1 MLRVVLAIAVLL
13 AADAARAQKD
23 DDWSVQKN
31 PFDRRVV
38 DRWKA
43 IVLKD
48 PWDAGALKKLTD
60 LYRRYSTADKLIA
73 ELEPTTWNRAVV
85 LGHLYRMRPDVDKAL
100 AAYAQALALSPPPGK
115 AARIHVA
122 RADLYKAKGN
132 AAAAHKEYADALAA
146 GPAPADR
153 RTLLR
158 ALADLE
164 LDDGNIAAAA
174 AHFKEYIDLDPKDVT
189 ARVDYADALAKH
201 DRGADALAEYEEAE
215 KRLGTDPGRRIEVMV
230 RRGGVL
236 AALGRDD
243 DAVAVYQKAEAE
255 LPRAHF
261 LRREIAERTIAIY
274 RKKQD
279 LRGLVAV
286 YEKGWRDRGHF
297 EWETLGRLYEET
309 GDVDKALE
317 CYRKAVA
324 AAPSELETHRRL
336 IAVLERTGR
345 DDEALRQYETLVRV
359 APGEPRFQIELAERV
374 FRKGDRARALA
385 LLKAVAARF
394 YSDPGVHAALADLYS
409 RWGEDKLAL
418 AEYEALTRL
427 EPGDETH
434 LVNLGE
440 QYFQRGDK
448 ARAVDVWKRLAGAKT
463 AEGAAR
469 LAEVYGEHDMGAEA
483 IEMYQKSLQLKPKD
497 PALWRGYAAVLER
510 QRQDDRALDAWEK
523 VIELA
528 GADAAHKALRR
539 EARARIVVIL
549 YRKPGSPLL
558 AKIGQWRTRFQAAP
572 PDLESGYRLVE
583 AYLKLGRH
591 EEAERVLAAILR
603 ADPKDLD
610 AKAQLVVVYK
620 MQKKYAPAIALLKEL
635 AADQPA
641 LERQYFQEI
650 SELELALYH
659 DDQAVA
665 FAQKALEKNPN
676 DAGAQERLG
685 EIHAKR
691 GDLAAAVEAYRRA
704 IALDPRNV
712 GVRFALATLYVNA
725 DRTREAAQLYRDIVR
740 TAGEE
745 ETVRKAARK
754 AMTLEEHDG
763 TLGELERD
771 LAPLAFLPGAK
782 PFYRKILVELYD
794 RYARPLILAARD
806 GDAAA
811 QKELVRLGEPG
822 LKPLLEALEDATD
835 PQQQRAAAYLLGY
848 IGNKNAAAP
857 LVKLA
862 ADEGTTGARKDPAE
876 PRLDLG
882 PDSGAEMDLRV
893 EAAVAAGR
901 LADPRVIHELAGLTK
916 NREVALREAAVWALG
931 QTRSPKAAD
940 ALVAALADSRQSV
953 HALAC
958 VGLGRVGDRRA
969 LDKAADVVR
978 DKARAPEVR
987 AACAYALGVARS
999 DPHASALVELLG
1011 AGNDEAQVKAA
1022 WALGRLG
1029 DAKAVPALV
1038 RAVYNRRPAIRDAAL
1053 WALARVGRGDD
1064 RPVAAEDVALERDK
1078 IDYRRM
1084 VRDLGPDLAPG
1095 PVPPAAVDGQGQAI
1109 AEAIV
1114 AALGSGRR
1122 DITLRTLRDLD
1133 ADPAG
1138 LSLGPLGAARP
1149 LVAIVAPAVVAPA
1162 GKLAEDKDPEVRALA
1177 ASVLAKTGDAGA
1189 PARIERLLADETREV
1204 RVAALR
1210 AAATYLAR
1218 ARGAGGLAARVAE
1231 RTGAKDG
1238 FERAA
1243 AVEALGSTPGA
1254 DLTPLV
1260 PALSGPDGFVR
1271 EAAARAL
1278 GARAQ
1283 AFVKP
1288 LLDATRDDVP
1298 EVRLAAVVSLRN
1310 VPDAAVRE
1318 RLKELADGD
1327 PSPTVRK
1334 EAGR

>member
-1 MLRVVLAIAVLL
+1 MLRVVLAIAVVLG
-13 AADAARAQKD
+13 ANAARAQEA
-23 DDWSVQKN
+23 DDWAVTKN
-31 PFDRRVV
+31 PFDKRVV
-38 DRWKA
+38 DRWKG
-43 IVLKD
+43 ILLKD
-48 PWDAGALKKLTD
+48 PWDAGALKKLVD
-60 LYRRYSTADKLIA
+60 LYKRYSSVDKLIH
-73 ELEPTTWNRAVV
+73 ETEPTSWNRAVI
-85 LGHLYRMRPDVDKAL
+85 LGHLYRLRPDVDKAL
-100 AAYAQALALSPPPGK
+100 SAYAQALTLSPPPAK
-115 AARIHVA
+115 AVRIHAA
-122 RADLYKAKGN
+122 RADMLKQKGDP
-132 AAAAHKEYADALAA
+132 AAARKEYADALAA
-146 GPAPADR
+146 GPAQAEKR
-153 RTLLR
+153 ALLR

-164 LDDGNIAAAA
+164 LDDGNIGAAAA
-174 AHFKEYIDLDPKDVT
+174 RFKEYIELDPRDVT

-201 DRGADALAEYEEAE
+201 DRGAEALAEYEEAE
-215 KRLGTDPGRRIEVMV
+215 KRLATDPPRRVEVMV
-230 RRGGVL
+230 RRGAVL

-243 DAVAVYQKAEAE
+243 DAVAVYQKAEGE
-255 LPRAHF
+255 LPRAHY
-261 LRREIAERTIAIY
+261 LRREIAERTIALF

-279 LRGLVAV
+279 LRGLLAL
-286 YEKGWRDRGHF
+286 YEKTWRDRGHF
-297 EWETLGRLYEET
+297 EWDTLGRLYEET

-324 AAPSELETHRRL
+324 ASPSELETHRRL

-345 DDEALRQYETLVRV
+345 DEESLRQYETLVRV

-385 LLKAVAARF
+385 LLKGVASRF

-418 AEYEALTRL
+418 AEYEALTHL
-427 EPGDETH
+427 EPGDESH

-448 ARAVDVWKRLAGAKT
+448 GRAVDVWKRLAGAKT

-469 LAEVYGEHDMGAEA
+469 LAEVYAEHDMGAEA
-483 IEMYQKSLQLKPKD
+483 IEMYTRALTLKPKD
-497 PALWRGYAAVLER
+497 PALWRGFATVLER
-510 QRQDDRALDAWEK
+510 QRHDDRALDAWEK
-523 VIELA
+523 VVDLA
-528 GADAAHKALRR
+528 GADPAHKALRR

-558 AKIGQWRTRFQAAP
+558 AKLGQWRSKFQATP
-572 PDLESGYRLVE
+572 PDLEAGYRLVE

-591 EEAERVLAAILR
+591 EEAERTLAAILR

-610 AKAQLVVVYK
+610 AKVQLVTVYK

-635 AADQPA
+635 AAEQPA

-659 DDQAVA
+659 DDEAVA

-676 DAGAQERLG
+676 DAQAQERLG

-691 GDLAAAVEAYRRA
+691 GDVAGAVEAYKRA

-712 GVRFALATLYVNA
+712 RVRFSLATLYVNA
-725 DRTREAAQLYRDIVR
+725 DRRREAAQLYREIVR
-740 TAGEE
+740 TAVEE
-745 ETVRKAARK
+745 EVVRKAARK

-771 LAPLAFLPGAK
+771 LAPLAFVPGAK

-794 RYARPLILAARD
+794 RYARPLILKAHD

-811 QKELVRLGEPG
+811 AKELVRLGEPG
-822 LKPLLEALEDATD
+822 LKPLLEALEDGTD
-835 PQQQRAAAYLLGY
+835 PQQQRAAAYILGY

-862 ADEGTTGARKDPAE
+862 ADEGPTGRKDPTE
-876 PRLDLG
+876 PRFELG
-882 PDSGAEMDLRV
+882 GDTGAEMDLRV

-901 LADPRVIHELAGLTK
+901 LGDARVIRELAALTK

-931 QTRSPKAAD
+931 QTRSAKATD
-940 ALVAALADSRQSV
+940 ALVAALGDTRLSV

-969 LDKAADVVR
+969 LDKAAEVVR

-1011 AGNDEAQVKAA
+1011 AGNDDAQVKAA
-1022 WALGRLG
+1022 WALGRIG

-1038 RAVYNRRPAIRDAAL
+1038 RAIFTRRQAIRDAAL
-1053 WALARVGRGDD
+1053 WALGRVGKGDD
-1064 RPVAAEDVALERDK
+1064 RPVAVEDVTLERDK

-1084 VRDLGPDLAPG
+1084 VRELDGDVVPG
-1095 PVPPAAVDGQGQAI
+1095 PVDADVVAGQAQAI
-1109 AEAIV
+1109 ADAIV
-1114 AALGSGRR
+1114 AALTSGRR
-1122 DITLRTLRDLD
+1122 DVTMRTLRDLD
-1133 ADPAG
+1133 AHAG
-1138 LSLGPLGAARP
+1138 GLAGGPLGAPRA
-1149 LVAIVAPAVVAPA
+1149 LVAAVAPAVAPA
-1162 GKLAEDKDPEVRALA
+1162 ASRLCEDKDAEVRALA

-1189 PARIERLLADETREV
+1189 PGRIARLITDESREV
-1204 RVAALR
+1204 RIAALR
-1210 AAATYLAR
+1210 AAAIYAVVSGRPGDLL
-1218 ARGAGGLAARVAE
+1218 GRVVE
-1231 RTGAKDG
+1231 RLDAKDG
-1238 FERAA
+1238 LERAA
-1243 AVEALGSTPGA
+1243 AVEALGKIPGA
-1254 DLTPLV
+1254 DLTPL
-1260 PALSGPDGFVR
+1260 AAAAAGSDGFVR
-1271 EAAARAL
+1271 EAAVRAL

-1283 AFVKP
+1283 AFAKQ

-1298 EVRLAAVVSLRN
+1298 EVRLAAVVALRPLSDGP
-1310 VPDAAVRE
+1310 VRARLRELAETDPSAAVRE
-1318 RLKELADGD
+1318 
-1327 PSPTVRK
+1327 